1 MKKRTPAARRRYN
14 LAALVTER
22 HHETVRKVD
31 ELAAEV
37 RAHVQAD
44 AKSFEGVEQALKEIG
59 GDVKSLLDTRTF
71 QRGAWKATVTI
82 AGAAGTAGGIVFA
95 LAKHL
100 WAG

>member
-1 MKKRTPAARRRYN
+1 MKKRTRSPKEQ
-14 LAALVTER
+14 LAHLVTTR
-22 HHETVRKVD
+22 HRETGHKID
-31 ELAAEV
+31 GLAKEV
-37 RAHVQAD
+37 REHVQAD
-44 AKSFEGVEQALKEIG
+44 AKSFEHVEGVLKEIG
-59 GDVKSLLDTRTF
+59 GDVKSLLDTRNF